1 MRWVFLAFVLSLSA
15 CQSWDTRNAD
25 SLYYRIPAGST
36 LTLSKDLNIPAGN
49 AAVYIQNGQIAA
61 SSGQM
66 RGYDAH
72 CILEMRAIKD
82 VAQPVKAD
90 QFVILKV
97 AQETRLAR
105 ADFIL
110 LAMNSHNTMIA
121 GKNNDG
127 GPSQKLHSTLLDL
140 RSERQPEVFRLTC
153 QRWDDRSYN
162 ATPLTVSE
170 IRKTLSDVF
179 TLKLSGT

>member
-1 MRWVFLAFVLSLSA
+1 MRLVFLAFFLFLSA

-25 SLYYRIPAGST
+25 SPYYRIPAGST

-61 SSGQM
+61 SSGQV

-72 CILEMRAIKD
+72 CILEMRASKD
-82 VAQPVKAD
+82 APQPVRAD

-97 AQETRLAR
+97 REETRLAY
-105 ADFIL
+105 ADSTL
-110 LAMNSHNTMIA
+110 LAGNFHTTIA
-121 GKNNDG
+121 GNNIDG
-127 GPSQKLHSTLLDL
+127 GPGQKVHSTLLDL

-162 ATPLTVSE
+162 TTPLTVSE